1 MSLDRLEEQF
11 AGETK
16 RLGAVLER
24 DETAK
29 KLRISLNYLD
39 RLRARGEGPK
49 FVRLGHRVLYREQD
63 VEDWFAAQVR
73 DR

>member
-1 MSLDRLEEQF
+1 MSLDQLKEQF

>member
-1 MSLDRLEEQF
+1 MSLDRLKEQF

-39 RLRARGEGPK
+39 RLRARGKGPK

-63 VEDWFAAQVR
+63 VENWFAAQVR